1 MFSVGSL
8 PDMVH
13 PTPNCTLV
21 VALENEGVVVDGQFY
36 DPPGGVGIIRFP
48 SGIAA
53 EPDVKILDFTKFDNE
68 WVHGNYFGLNVKL
81 VDNLSV

>member
-1 MFSVGSL
+1 M
-8 PDMVH
+8 
-13 PTPNCTLV
+13 
-21 VALENEGVVVDGQFY
+21 ALENEGVVVDGQFY

-68 WVHGNYFGLNVKL
+68 
-81 VDNLSV
+81 

>member
-8 PDMVH
+8 PDMVN

-21 VALENEGVVVDGQFY
+21 VAIENEAVVVDGQFY

-53 EPDVKILDFTKFDNE
+53 QPEVKILNFTKFDNQ
-68 WVHGNYFGLNVKL
+68 
-81 VDNLSV
+81 